1 MGEESE
7 RDSMRRDSQ
16 TLWRPY
22 CQMKTAGPPYE
33 VVAAE
38 GIYLQLADG
47 RRLIDGVSSWWTA
60 CHGHRHS
67 HLVEAV
73 KQQIDVLPHVMLGGI
88 VHPQAAR
95 LCTRLA
101 ALAPGDL
108 NHVFL
113 VDSGSVAIEVAMKM
127 AVQYWLN
134 QGVTGRNRF
143 VSFRDGYHGDTSGAM
158 SLCDPEDSMHAHFQ
172 GFLQK
177 QFCTAIPDND
187 EEFGSFAQLLN
198 THRSEIAAVVVE
210 PLVQAAGGFRM
221 HTPAQ
226 LRRIAEL
233 TRTAGCLLIADE
245 IATGFGRTGKMFA
258 VEHAGVVPDIMC
270 MGKGLSGGMMSLAAT
285 VATRDVFSAFW
296 SDDPQ
301 FALMHGPTYMGNPL
315 ACAAAN
321 ASLDLFETEPRLDQ
335 VAKIE
340 CTLRESLEP
349 LRHLPQVL
357 DVRVRGAIGVVQ
369 MKRVLNKEQ
378 WMKFFVERGVWLRPT
393 RDVFY
398 IAPPF
403 AISKAELECLTAAV
417 ISAVESMCA

>member
-1 MGEESE
+1 
-7 RDSMRRDSQ
+7 
-16 TLWRPY
+16 
-22 CQMKTAGPPYE
+22 MKTAGLPYE

-38 GIYLQLADG
+38 GVYLQLADG
-47 RRLIDGVSSWWTA
+47 RQLIDGVSSWWTA
-60 CHGHRHS
+60 CHGHRHP

-95 LCTRLA
+95 LCNRLA
-101 ALAPGDL
+101 ALAPGEL

-143 VSFRDGYHGDTSGAM
+143 VSFRDGYHGDTCGAM

-177 QFCTAIPDND
+177 QFCTAIPESD
-187 EEFGSFAQLLN
+187 EEFGSLARLLN
-198 THRSEIAAVVVE
+198 DHRGEIAAVVVE

-226 LRRIAEL
+226 LRRIAHL
-233 TRTAGCLLIADE
+233 TRASGCLLIADE
-245 IATGFGRTGKMFA
+245 IATGFGRTEKMFA
-258 VEHAGVVPDIMC
+258 VEHAAVVPDIMC
-270 MGKGLSGGMMSLAAT
+270 IGKGLSGGMLSLAAT

-340 CTLRESLEP
+340 GTLRESLEP
-349 LRHLPQVL
+349 LRYSPQVL

-369 MKRVLNKEQ
+369 MRETLNKEQ

-403 AISKAELECLTAAV
+403 TISEHELKCLTTAVTAAV
-417 ISAVESMCA
+417 ESFSH

>member
-1 MGEESE
+1 MGEEST
-7 RDSMRRDSQ
+7 DDFVRRDAQ

-22 CQMKTAGPPYE
+22 CQMKTAGAAWE

-38 GIYLQLADG
+38 GAYLQLADG

-60 CHGHRHS
+60 CHGHRHPY
-67 HLVEAV
+67 LVSAI
-73 KQQIDVLPHVMLGGI
+73 KQQLDVLPHVMLGGI

-95 LCTRLA
+95 LCNRLA

-143 VSFRDGYHGDTSGAM
+143 VSFHDGYHGDTSGAM

-177 QFCTAIPDND
+177 QFCTAIPEKD
-187 EEFGSFAQLLN
+187 EEFDAFARLLN
-198 THRSEIAAVVVE
+198 HHRSEVAAVVIE

-221 HTPAQ
+221 HSLAQ

-233 TRTAGCLLIADE
+233 TRDAGCLLIADE

-258 VEHAGVVPDIMC
+258 VEHAEVVPDIIC
-270 MGKGLSGGMMSLAAT
+270 IGKGLSGGMLSLAAT
-285 VATRDVFSAFW
+285 IATREVFAAFW
-296 SDDPQ
+296 SDDPH

-321 ASLDLFETEPRLDQ
+321 ASLDLFESEPRLNQ
-335 VAKIE
+335 VAAIE
-340 CTLRESLEP
+340 RVLLEALEP
-349 LRHLPQVL
+349 LRRIPQVL
-357 DVRVRGAIGVVQ
+357 DVRVRGAIGAVQ
-369 MKRVLNKEQ
+369 MKEVLNKEK

-403 AISKAELECLTAAV
+403 TISEHELNRLIGSIIA
-417 ISAVESMCA
+417 AVESVAG